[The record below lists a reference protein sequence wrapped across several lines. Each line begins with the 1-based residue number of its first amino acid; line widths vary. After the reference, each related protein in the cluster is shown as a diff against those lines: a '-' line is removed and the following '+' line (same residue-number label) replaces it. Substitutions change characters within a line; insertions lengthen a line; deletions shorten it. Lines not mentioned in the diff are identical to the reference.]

1 MKEIDEK
8 EFNALLSEGR
18 PMVLDIWATWCGP
31 CQVMGPMLEQLSSV
45 YEGSVA
51 FYKSNVDSNPQL
63 AKRFNVMS
71 IPTLLM
77 FSGGKKVGT
86 VVGAMG
92 PDKIVAELEKAFG
105 E

>member
-1 MKEIDEK
+1 MREINEN
-8 EFNALLSEGR
+8 EFDSLLSEGR
-18 PMVLDIWATWCGP
+18 PMVLDIWAEWCGP
-31 CQVMGPMLEQLSSV
+31 CQVMGPMLEQISAA

-51 FYKSNVDSNPQL
+51 FYKSNVDFNPQL

-77 FSGGKKVGT
+77 FADGKKIGS

-92 PDKIVAELEKAFG
+92 PDKIVAKLEEAFG
-105 E
+105 D